1 MGDSSLFDK
10 LSTLNDVY
18 NNTIYEVNT
27 SVSLQPPSLKTLLLP
42 HQTALVEGMYRYRDK
57 MTRGFTRDS
66 HIVNGKI
73 GIISDPAGTGKT
85 LSILSY
91 IAKYNDAFP
100 KITCELTSNSSR
112 YFYSHEI
119 NEIRDA
125 SYSNLV
131 IVPHSLFNQWK
142 METSQHTSLKFVPI
156 ETKRTLKA
164 TDLPH
169 LITLSSFVLT
179 TNKCYKHVQLY
190 AEANNIKWNNI
201 FIDEAS
207 SIYINSADPPLK
219 FQFLWLVT
227 NNWLPLI
234 FKTSS
239 IVKSS
244 LYYLKDRLTLH
255 PELESWLL
263 DHNTSHYE
271 GYLTSSAFFKD
282 TLPHFHPL
290 KGLTVL
296 RTSSTLI
303 KSSTNLIEPNTTILQ
318 CRPNLSLQSLISY
331 YLARNMEPNIVSEK
345 IPNLFQALG
354 VNFKVLEEYLLAQP
368 SMKHQLIRGKVED
381 NECVI
386 CLDRTEYPTIVNCC
400 YNVYCAKCILRNTL
414 ISQRCATCRD
424 GLEVSNLCC
433 LEPLSDT
440 HLVAVKNK
448 AQTCLD
454 IIRENP
460 EGKFIIHSAFENIFY
475 QLFEQIDTLGFK
487 AERLEN
493 NLFSLLRTI
502 RNFTEGS
509 TNILFVSNVDLIR
522 GLSLTATS
530 HLIFYH
536 ELPVSELKQVLIHSA
551 QRIGRLQ
558 PLKIIQLNSE
568 IQV

>member
-1 MGDSSLFDK
+1 
-10 LSTLNDVY
+10 
-18 NNTIYEVNT
+18 
-27 SVSLQPPSLKTLLLP
+27 
-42 HQTALVEGMYRYRDK
+42 
-57 MTRGFTRDS
+57 
-66 HIVNGKI
+66 
-73 GIISDPAGTGKT
+73 
-85 LSILSY
+85 
-91 IAKYNDAFP
+91 
-100 KITCELTSNSSR
+100 
-112 YFYSHEI
+112 
-119 NEIRDA
+119 
-125 SYSNLV
+125 
-131 IVPHSLFNQWK
+131 
-142 METSQHTSLKFVPI
+142 
-156 ETKRTLKA
+156 
-164 TDLPH
+164 
-169 LITLSSFVLT
+169 
-179 TNKCYKHVQLY
+179 
-190 AEANNIKWNNI
+190 
-201 FIDEAS
+201 
-207 SIYINSADPPLK
+207 
-219 FQFLWLVT
+219 
-227 NNWLPLI
+227 
-234 FKTSS
+234 
-239 IVKSS
+239 
-244 LYYLKDRLTLH
+244 
-255 PELESWLL
+255 
-263 DHNTSHYE
+263 
-271 GYLTSSAFFKD
+271 
-282 TLPHFHPL
+282 
-290 KGLTVL
+290 
-296 RTSSTLI
+296 
-303 KSSTNLIEPNTTILQ
+303 
-318 CRPNLSLQSLISY
+318 
-331 YLARNMEPNIVSEK
+331 MEPNIVSEK

-354 VNFKVLEEYLLAQP
+354 VNFKVLEEYLIAQP
-368 SMKHQLIRGKVED
+368 STKHQLIRGKVED

>member
-1 MGDSSLFDK
+1 M
-10 LSTLNDVY
+10 Y

-27 SVSLQPPSLKTLLLP
+27 SVSLQYPSLKTSLLP
-42 HQTALVEGMYRYRDK
+42 HQIALVEGMYRYRDK

-66 HIVNGKI
+66 HIINGKI
-73 GIISDPAGTGKT
+73 GIVGDPAGTGKT

-142 METSQHTSLKFVPI
+142 METTHHTSLKCVSI
-156 ETKRTLKA
+156 ETKRILKMKE
-164 TDLPH
+164 LPQ
-169 LITLSSFVLT
+169 LIVSSSFVLT
-179 TNKCYKHVQLY
+179 TNKCYKYVQEY
-190 AEANNIKWNNI
+190 ADANNIKWNNV

-207 SIYINSADPPLK
+207 SIYINSADPSLK

-234 FKTSS
+234 FKTPS

-244 LYYLKDRLTLH
+244 LYCLKDRLILH

-271 GYLTSSAFFKD
+271 GYLTSSAFFRD
-282 TLPHFHPL
+282 ILPHFHPL
-290 KGLTVL
+290 KGLTVI
-296 RTSSTLI
+296 RTSSNSI
-303 KSSTNLIEPNTTILQ
+303 KSSMNLTIPETSILQ

-331 YLARNMEPNIVSEK
+331 YLARNIEPNIASEK

-354 VNFKVLEEYLLAQP
+354 VNFKTLDEYLVTQP
-368 SMKHQLIRGKVED
+368 SSKHHLIRGKVED

-386 CLDRTEYPTIVNCC
+386 CLERTEYPTIVNCC

-414 ISQRCATCRD
+414 ISQKCATCRD
-424 GLEVSNLCC
+424 GLDISNLCC

-440 HLVAVKNK
+440 HIVAVKNK

-454 IIRENP
+454 ILSANP
-460 EGKFIIHSAFENIFY
+460 GGKFIIHSSFENIFY
-475 QLFEQIDTLGFK
+475 QLFEQIDILGFK
-487 AERLEN
+487 VERLEN

-522 GLSLTATS
+522 GLSLATTS

>member
-10 LSTLNDVY
+10 LNILNEVY
-18 NNTIYEVNT
+18 SNTIYEINAIE
-27 SVSLQPPSLKTLLLP
+27 QPSSIKTVLLS
-42 HQTALVEGMYRYRDK
+42 HQNALVEGMYKYRDK
-57 MTRGFTRDS
+57 MTRGFTHGS
-66 HIVNGKI
+66 HIINGKI
-73 GIISDPAGTGKT
+73 GIVGDPAGTGKT
-85 LSILSY
+85 LSILSF

-100 KITCELTSNSSR
+100 KITCELTPNSSR
-112 YFYSHEI
+112 YFYSHELA
-119 NEIRDA
+119 EIRDA

-142 METSQHTSLKFVPI
+142 METANHTSLRFVPI
-156 ETKRTLKA
+156 ETKRILKA
-164 TDLPH
+164 KELPQ
-169 LITLSSFVLT
+169 LIVSSSFVLT
-179 TNKCYKHVQLY
+179 TNKCYKYVQEY
-190 AEANNIKWNNI
+190 AEANNIKWNNV

-207 SIYINSADPPLK
+207 SIYINSADPSLK

-234 FKTSS
+234 FKTPS

-244 LYYLKDRLTLH
+244 LYCLKDRLTLH

-282 TLPHFHPL
+282 IIPHFHPL
-290 KGLTVL
+290 KGLTVI
-296 RTSSTLI
+296 RTSSNLI
-303 KSSTNLIEPNTTILQ
+303 KSSMNLIIPETQVLQ

-331 YLARNMEPNIVSEK
+331 YLARNMEPNISSDK

-354 VNFKVLEEYLLAQP
+354 VNFKTLDEYLIAQP
-368 SMKHQLIRGKVED
+368 LSKHSLIRSKVED

-386 CLDRTEYPTIVNCC
+386 CLERTEYPTIVNCC

-433 LEPLSDT
+433 LEPLSET
-440 HLVAVKNK
+440 HLVTVKNK

-454 IIRENP
+454 IIISNP
-460 EGKFIIHSAFENIFY
+460 GGKFIVHSSFENIFY
-475 QLFEQIDTLGFK
+475 QLFEQIDILGFK
-487 AERLEN
+487 AERVEN
-493 NLFSLLRTI
+493 NLFSLLRAI
-502 RNFTEGS
+502 KNYTEGS
-509 TNILFVSNVDLIR
+509 TDILFVSNVDLIR
-522 GLSLTATS
+522 GLSLTSTS

-551 QRIGRLQ
+551 QRIGRRQ